1 MIILLVKCRAC
12 GQKIDRNDAFK
23 VVVGGKNAYYCN
35 EEEYLA
41 ILKERENKKMMYD
54 LINQIFGYTI
64 VNTALYKEI
73 NPLVETYGYTMIS
86 SYLKENFDYL
96 YDAIHRL
103 TSKEYGKI
111 RYFSTILCNKLHD
124 YSENVVVEEP
134 KKFVEVSV
142 DIEEVRYRRKK
153 KKRSLEQIEQE
164 IGD

>member
-1 MIILLVKCRAC
+1 MIILLVKCKAC

-41 ILKERENKKMMYD
+41 ILKEREDKKMMYD

-86 SYLKENFDYL
+86 SYLKENFD
-96 YDAIHRL
+96 
-103 TSKEYGKI
+103 
-111 RYFSTILCNKLHD
+111 
-124 YSENVVVEEP
+124 
-134 KKFVEVSV
+134 
-142 DIEEVRYRRKK
+142 
-153 KKRSLEQIEQE
+153 
-164 IGD
+164 